1 MNNYDEDRVTRFI
14 ERQSS
19 AFVKHLRER
28 YPDDKMTKNLLAK
41 FSGVQLLTY
50 MKGNTPSSYI
60 SGLFDHSTGIL
71 KIAPR
76 DSAGNIRDEQSL
88 NKSIVHELAHATRFK
103 YIGETSHS
111 DDWKKAWK
119 KFLKIAT
126 EDLGWDVESNCSSQR
141 FYGLTKNDCPNC
153 IWNDRECELYSSR
166 LD

>member
-1 MNNYDEDRVTRFI
+1 MNEDRVIRFI
-14 ERQSS
+14 ERQTTE
-19 AFVKHLRER
+19 FVKYLREK
-28 YPDDKMTKNLLAK
+28 YPNDQMTKNLLAK

-50 MKGNTPSSYI
+50 MKGNTNKSYI
-60 SGLFDHSTGIL
+60 SGLFDHATGVL

-111 DDWKKAWK
+111 NDWKTAWK

-126 EDLGWDVESNCSSQR
+126 EDLGWKVESNCSSQK
-141 FYGLTKNDCPNC
+141 FYGLTPGDCPNC
-153 IWNDRECELYSSR
+153 VWDNEECDISGGQLA
-166 LD
+166 